1 MNLDAELTNEKRGK
15 SVITCSAIFLVTTW
29 LSIMADILNPNAD
42 IFKITDL
49 LYFPVVPALITTYIL
64 TWRWLRSVVISAKL
78 IDSVA
83 IGYRQGWA
91 FWGWVTP
98 IALFWIPRR
107 LVERSQ
113 QVFTSYLGQEYT
125 LKLSAWWGLF
135 IANLIISEL
144 SFRAYIAGAEGLV
157 YVDIVSAILL
167 TIAFPK
173 WKLIVETVSNTQR
186 NVISKAQAEV
196 I

>member
-15 SVITCSAIFLVTTW
+15 SVITWSAIYLIASW
-29 LSIMADILNPNAD
+29 LSITADLLNPNSD
-42 IFKITDL
+42 TLKISDL
-49 LYFPVVPALITTYIL
+49 LYLPIIPAIIVTFFL

-135 IANLIISEL
+135 IANLIIGNL
-144 SFRAYIAGAEGLV
+144 SFRAYINGAEGLV
-157 YVDIVSAILL
+157 YVDIVNAIIL

>member
-1 MNLDAELTNEKRGK
+1 MNLDAELSNQKRGK
-15 SVITCSAIFLVTTW
+15 SVITWSAIYLIASW
-29 LSIMADILNPNAD
+29 LSITADLLNPNSD
-42 IFKITDL
+42 TLKISDL
-49 LYFPVVPALITTYIL
+49 LYLPIIPAIIVTFFL

-78 IDSVA
+78 IDSDA

-125 LKLSAWWGLF
+125 LKLTAWWGLF
-135 IANLIISEL
+135 IANTIISNL
-144 SFRAYIAGAEGLV
+144 SLRAYLSGAEGLV
-157 YVDIVSAILL
+157 YVDIVNAIIL

-173 WKLIVETVSNTQR
+173 WKLIVETVSNTQQ
-186 NVISKAQAEV
+186 NVISKAQTET